1 MENIFNVI
9 LCGFW
14 KIDRWQVLIDLSNA
28 YDCIPHLLKSKL
40 DASGID
46 SVGLLLISDFL
57 SRRKQRMKIGSSYI
71 SWHDIRRIP
80 QGSLLG
86 PLHFNVFISD
96 LFLFIRKSEV
106 CNFAE
111 DNTVYSIGKNI
122 ENVISVFKTDL
133 VRVMEWFKI
142 DSLKA
147 NPGKFL
153 FLVLRNTDKISFD
166 IYINNVKTKNSNELT
181 LLGIKNDKN
190 LIFKKHISELWR
202 RASSK
207 LHVEVSNHR
216 ESKIIC

>member
-1 MENIFNVI
+1 MH
-9 LCGFW
+9 
-14 KIDRWQVLIDLSNA
+14 RWQVLIDLSNA
-28 YDCIPHLLKSKL
+28 YDHIPHLLKSKL

-57 SRRKQRMKIGSSYI
+57 SCHKQRTKIGSSYI
-71 SWHDIRRIP
+71 SWHDIRGIP

-86 PLHFNVFISD
+86 PLLFNVFIND

-122 ENVISVFKTDL
+122 ENVISVLKTDL
-133 VRVMEWFKI
+133 VQVMEWFKI
-142 DSLKA
+142 NSLKA

-153 FLVLRNTDKISFD
+153 FLVLRNIDKISFD

-190 LIFKKHISELWR
+190 LIFKKHISEL
-202 RASSK
+202 
-207 LHVEVSNHR
+207 
-216 ESKIIC
+216 